1 MPVSRRVLEEVALTE
16 QEYDLIVQKLGRE
29 PNMVELGMF
38 GAMWSEHC
46 GYKNSKP
53 VLRLFPTKG
62 PRVLQ
67 GPGENAGAVD
77 IGDGL
82 AVVMKIE
89 SHNHP
94 SAVEPYQGAATGVGG
109 IVRDIFTMGAR
120 PIALLDSLRFGPP
133 TERRNRY
140 LVSGVVG
147 GIGGYGNCL
156 GVPTVGGEIY
166 FEDSYSGN
174 PLVNAMCV
182 GLARI
187 DRITRAKA
195 SGAGNPVIL
204 VGADTGRDG
213 IHGATFAS
221 VELNERSEERRPA
234 VQVGNP
240 FLEKLLIEA
249 CLELLETDYVVGMQD
264 LGAAGLTSS
273 SVEMAGRGGCGI
285 DIDLLK
291 VSRREEGMTPYEI
304 MLSESQERML
314 VVAKRGR
321 EGEVQELFSRWG
333 LHSDL
338 IGIVTDDGIVRVR
351 EGERVVAEIPTR
363 LLTDEVP
370 IYCREGVR
378 PSWIEEAH
386 RFDLASL
393 PLREDYGQSLLDL
406 LASPNLCSR
415 QNVYR
420 QYDHMVQTNTVV
432 PPGGGDAAVL
442 RVKGTRKGIAL
453 TTDGNGRYCYL
464 EPRLGGAIAVAEAAR
479 NLVCSG
485 AEPLAVTDC
494 LNFGNPE
501 KPEVFYTLKE
511 SVEGMAE
518 ACRALDVPV
527 ISGNVS
533 LYNENNGSAIYPTP
547 VAGMVGLLE
556 DVASQA
562 TGMAFRAVGDL
573 VLLVGRSFDDLGG
586 TEYVKLATGK
596 VQGVPPR
603 IDLEM
608 ESRVQR
614 CCLEAIRAGL
624 VRSAHDCS
632 DGGLAVALAESCLAG
647 GLGLECSEEALQRL
661 LERDGCRLDS
671 LLFGESQSRIVL
683 SLSPERLPELE
694 MLAAERD
701 VPLAVLGTV
710 RAPGIRH
717 QVSGD
722 GETGGL
728 GDAGTRGHR
737 DAEKPPFPLE
747 EGRGEGS
754 EDAAR
759 FRLGRW
765 IDVALSELREAW
777 SRDFMSA

>member
-1 MPVSRRVLEEVALTE
+1 MPVTRELLDEVALTPE
-16 QEYDLIVQKLGRE
+16 EYDLIVAKLGRE
-29 PNMVELGMF
+29 PNRVELGMF

-46 GYKNSKP
+46 GYKNSRP

-82 AVVMKIE
+82 AVVLKIE

-133 TERRNRY
+133 TERRNQY

-147 GIGGYGNCL
+147 GIAGYGNCL
-156 GVPTVGGEIY
+156 GVPTVAGEVY

-182 GLARI
+182 GLV
-187 DRITRAKA
+187 RAGQIVRATA
-195 SGAGNPVIL
+195 SGVGNPVIL

-249 CLELLETDYVVGMQD
+249 CLELLQTDYVVGMQD

-273 SVEMAGRGGCGI
+273 AVEMAGRGGSGI

-291 VSRREEGMTPYEI
+291 VSRREKGMTPYEL

-314 VVAKRGR
+314 VVARQGQ
-321 EGEVQELFSRWG
+321 EGKVQQLFARWG

-338 IGIVTDDGIVRVR
+338 IGMVTDDGLVRVR
-351 EGERVVAEIPTR
+351 EGEQVVAEIPAP
-363 LLTDEVP
+363 LLTDETPV
-370 IYCREGVR
+370 YHREGTR
-378 PSWIEEAH
+378 PAYLAEAH
-386 RFDLASL
+386 RFDLSTV
-393 PLREDYGQSLLDL
+393 PIRTEYSQTLLDL

-415 QNVYR
+415 RPIYQ

-432 PPGGGDAAVL
+432 LPGEGDAAVL
-442 RVKGTRKGIAL
+442 RVKGTRKGLAL

-464 EPRLGGAIAVAEAAR
+464 EPRFGGMIAVAEAAR
-479 NLVCSG
+479 NLVCTG

-494 LNFGNPE
+494 LNYGNPE
-501 KPEVFYTLKE
+501 KPEVFYTFRE
-511 SVEGMAE
+511 SVAGMAD
-518 ACRALDVPV
+518 ACERLGIPV
-527 ISGNVS
+527 VSGNVS

-547 VAGMVGLLE
+547 VVGMVGLLE
-556 DVASQA
+556 NVGHA
-562 TGMAFRAVGDL
+562 TGMAFREPGDL
-573 VLLVGRSFDDLGG
+573 VVLLGRSFDDLGG
-586 TEYVKLATGK
+586 TEYLKLVTDGRAA
-596 VQGVPPR
+596 GVPPR
-603 IDLEM
+603 IDLDLEA
-608 ESRVQR
+608 RVQG
-614 CCLEAIRAGL
+614 CCLAAIRGGL
-624 VRSAHDCS
+624 VRSAHDCG
-632 DGGLAVALAESCLAG
+632 DGGLAVALAESCMAG
-647 GLGLECSEEALQRL
+647 GLGMGSDADAVAGL
-661 LERDGCRLDS
+661 LRRDGCRADA
-671 LLFGESQSRIVL
+671 LLFGESQSRIVV
-683 SLSPERLPELE
+683 SLDPEKFPELQR
-694 MLAAERD
+694 LAAD
-701 VPLAVLGTV
+701 AGVPLAVLGTV
-710 RAPGIRH
+710 G
-717 QVSGD
+717 GD
-722 GETGGL
+722 
-728 GDAGTRGHR
+728 
-737 DAEKPPFPLE
+737 
-747 EGRGEGS
+747 
-754 EDAAR
+754 R
-759 FRLGRW
+759 FRFGKLVDLSVAQMREVWSGALGLM
-765 IDVALSELREAW
+765 LSE
-777 SRDFMSA
+777 

>member
-1 MPVSRRVLEEVALTE
+1 MPVTRELLEEVALTPE
-16 QEYDLIVQKLGRE
+16 EYDLIVAKLGRE

-46 GYKNSKP
+46 GYKNSRP

-82 AVVMKIE
+82 AVVFKIE

-120 PIALLDSLRFGPP
+120 PMALLDSLRFGPP
-133 TERRNRY
+133 SERRNQY

-147 GIGGYGNCL
+147 GIAGYGNCL
-156 GVPTVGGEIY
+156 GVPTVAGEVY
-166 FEDSYSGN
+166 FEDSYTGN

-182 GLARI
+182 GLVRTDQI
-187 DRITRAKA
+187 VRAKA

-249 CLELLETDYVVGMQD
+249 CLELLQTDYVVGMQD

-285 DIDLLK
+285 DIDLLQ
-291 VSRREEGMTPYEI
+291 VSRREKGMTPYEL

-314 VVAKRGR
+314 VVARKGC
-321 EGEVQELFSRWG
+321 EAKVQELFARWG

-338 IGIVTDDGIVRVR
+338 IGMVTDDGIVRVR
-351 EGERVVAEIPTR
+351 EGDRVVAEIPAR
-363 LLTDEVP
+363 LLTDETPV
-370 IYCREGVR
+370 YHRGGVR
-378 PSWIEEAH
+378 PAWIDEAH
-386 RFDLASL
+386 RFDPASL
-393 PLREDYGQSLLDL
+393 PVQRDYARTLLDL
-406 LASPNLCSR
+406 LASSNLCSR
-415 QNVYR
+415 RPIYQ
-420 QYDHMVQTNTVV
+420 QYDHMVQTNTVLL
-432 PPGGGDAAVL
+432 PGEADAAVL
-442 RVKGTRKGIAL
+442 RVKGTRKGIAV

-464 EPRLGGAIAVAEAAR
+464 EPRWGGMIAVAEAAR
-479 NLVCSG
+479 NLVCTG

-494 LNFGNPE
+494 LNYGNPE
-501 KPEVFYTLKE
+501 KPEVFYTLRE
-511 SVEGMAE
+511 SVAGMAE
-518 ACRALDVPV
+518 ACSALGTPV

-533 LYNENNGSAIYPTP
+533 LYNENNGSAIFPTP
-547 VAGMVGLLE
+547 VVGMVGLLE
-556 DVASQA
+556 DVSQA
-562 TGMAFRAVGDL
+562 VGMAFRQPGDL
-573 VLLVGRSFDDLGG
+573 VVLLGRSFDDLGG
-586 TEYVKLATGK
+586 TEYLKLVTG
-596 VQGVPPR
+596 QIAGRPPR

-608 ESRVQR
+608 EAAVQR
-614 CCLEAIRAGL
+614 CALAAIRAGL
-624 VRSAHDCS
+624 VRSAHDCG
-632 DGGLAVALAESCLAG
+632 DGGLAVALAECCMAG
-647 GLGLECSEEALQRL
+647 GLGMEADDEPLDRL
-661 LERDGCRLDS
+661 LRRDGCRPDG

-683 SLSPERLPELE
+683 SVPPERLPEVE
-694 MLAAERD
+694 RLAAD
-701 VPLAVLGTV
+701 AGVPVAVLGTV
-710 RAPGIRH
+710 TGRGGA
-717 QVSGD
+717 
-722 GETGGL
+722 ETHGL
-728 GDAGTRGHR
+728 
-737 DAEKPPFPLE
+737 PLPLG
-747 EGRGEGS
+747 EGRGEGR
-754 EDAAR
+754 DAGARGRGDEPR

-765 IDVALSELREAW
+765 IDLRVEIMRDVWDGALERVLGSE
-777 SRDFMSA
+777 D

>member
-1 MPVSRRVLEEVALTE
+1 MAVSRQILEEVALTQE
-16 QEYDLIVQKLGRE
+16 EYDLLVSKLGRE

-133 TERRNRY
+133 DDRRNRY
-140 LVSGVVG
+140 LASGIVG
-147 GIGGYGNCL
+147 GVGGYGNCI
-156 GVPTVGGEIY
+156 GVPTVAGEIY
-166 FEDSYSGN
+166 FEDCYSGN
-174 PLVNAMCV
+174 PLLNAMCV
-182 GLARI
+182 GIARA
-187 DRITRAKA
+187 DRIVLATA

-240 FLEKLLIEA
+240 FVEKLLIEA

-273 SVEMAGRGGCGI
+273 AVEMAGRGGCGI

-291 VSRREEGMTPYEI
+291 VPRRESGMTPYEI

-314 VVAKRGR
+314 VVAR
-321 EGEVQELFSRWG
+321 EGDEGKVQDLFGRWG
-333 LHSDL
+333 LHSDI
-338 IGIVTDDGIVRVR
+338 IGVVTDDGLVRVR
-351 EGERVVAEIPTR
+351 EGENVVAEIPGR
-363 LLTDEVP
+363 LLTDETPV
-370 IYCREGVR
+370 YHRQGVR
-378 PSWIEEAH
+378 PSWIEEAWQ
-386 RFDLASL
+386 FDAATL
-393 PLREDYGQSLLDL
+393 PLKDDYSHTLLDL

-415 QNVYR
+415 QSVYR
-420 QYDHMVQTNTVV
+420 QYDHMVQTNTVL
-432 PPGGGDAAVL
+432 PPGGGDAGVL
-442 RVKGTRKGIAL
+442 RIKGTDKGLAV

-464 EPRLGGAIAVAEAAR
+464 EPRWGGAIAVAEAAR
-479 NLVCSG
+479 NLVCTG

-494 LNFGNPE
+494 LNYGNPE
-501 KPEVFYTLKE
+501 KPEVFYTLLE
-511 SVEGMAE
+511 SVKGIVKACE
-518 ACRALDVPV
+518 ALGVPV

-547 VAGMVGLLE
+547 VIGMVGLLE
-556 DVASQA
+556 KIEHA
-562 TGMAFRAVGDL
+562 TGMAFRQAGDL
-573 VLLVGRSFDDLGG
+573 VVLLGSSSDDLGG
-586 TEYVKLATGK
+586 TEYLKLATGK
-596 VQGVPPR
+596 VQGAPPC
-603 IDLEM
+603 IDLDAEV
-608 ESRVQR
+608 RVQR
-614 CCLEAIRAGL
+614 CCLDAIRRGV

-632 DGGLAVALAESCLAG
+632 DGGLAVALAEGCIAG
-647 GLGLECSEEALQRL
+647 EIGLECGAAALSGL
-661 LERDGCRLDS
+661 LERDGCRMDS
-671 LLFGESQSRIVL
+671 LLFGETQSRIVL
-683 SLSPERLPELE
+683 SVSPDRLHELE
-694 MLAAERD
+694 DLAAAAG
-701 VPLAVLGTV
+701 VALAVLGTV
-710 RAPGIRH
+710 R
-717 QVSGD
+717 
-722 GETGGL
+722 GERL
-728 GDAGTRGHR
+728 
-737 DAEKPPFPLE
+737 
-747 EGRGEGS
+747 
-754 EDAAR
+754 
-759 FRLGRW
+759 RLGNW
-765 IDVALSELREAW
+765 VDVPVSSLNETW
-777 SRDFMSA
+777 STAYDKMMSN

>member
-1 MPVSRRVLEEVALTE
+1 MPVTREMLDEVALTPE
-16 QEYDLIVQKLGRE
+16 EYELIVAKLGRE
-29 PNMVELGMF
+29 PNHVELGMF

-46 GYKNSKP
+46 GYKNSRP

-77 IGDGL
+77 IGEGL
-82 AVVMKIE
+82 AVVLKIE

-133 TERRNRY
+133 EERRNQY

-147 GIGGYGNCL
+147 GIAGYGNCL
-156 GVPTVGGEIY
+156 GVPTVAGEVY

-182 GLARI
+182 GLV
-187 DRITRAKA
+187 RADQIVRATA

-249 CLELLETDYVVGMQD
+249 CLELLQTDYVVGMQD

-273 SVEMAGRGGCGI
+273 AVEMAGRGGCGI

-291 VSRREEGMTPYEI
+291 VSRREKGMTAYEL

-314 VVAKRGR
+314 VVARRGC
-321 EGEVQELFSRWG
+321 EGKVQELFSRWG

-338 IGIVTDDGIVRVR
+338 IGVVTDDGLVRVR
-351 EGERVVAEIPTR
+351 EGDRVVAEIPAG
-363 LLTDEVP
+363 LLTDETPV
-370 IYCREGVR
+370 YHREGIR
-378 PSWIEEAH
+378 PLWLEEA
-386 RFDLASL
+386 RRLDLPSI
-393 PLREDYGQSLLDL
+393 PLKAEYSETLQSL

-415 QNVYR
+415 RPIFQ
-420 QYDHMVQTNTVV
+420 QYDHMVQTNTVLL
-432 PPGGGDAAVL
+432 PGDGDAAVL
-442 RVKGTRKGIAL
+442 RVKGTRKGISL

-464 EPRLGGAIAVAEAAR
+464 EPRWGGMIAVAEAAR
-479 NLVCSG
+479 NLVCTG

-494 LNFGNPE
+494 LNYGNPE
-501 KPEVFYTLKE
+501 KPEVFYTFRE
-511 SVEGMAE
+511 SVAGMAE
-518 ACRALDVPV
+518 ACEKLGVPV
-527 ISGNVS
+527 VSGNVS

-547 VAGMVGLLE
+547 VVGMVGLLE
-556 DVASQA
+556 EVAQA
-562 TGMAFRAVGDL
+562 TGLAFRHGGDL
-573 VLLVGRSFDDLGG
+573 VVLLGRSFDDLGG
-586 TEYVKLATGK
+586 TEYLKLITGQ
-596 VQGVPPR
+596 VAGAPPR
-603 IDLEM
+603 IDLEV
-608 ESRVQR
+608 EARVQR
-614 CCLEAIRAGL
+614 CALAAIRAGL
-624 VRSAHDCS
+624 VRSAHDCGE
-632 DGGLAVALAESCLAG
+632 GGLAVALAESCMAG
-647 GLGLECSEEALQRL
+647 DLGMEGSADALEALLQ
-661 LERDGCRLDS
+661 RDGCRPDA

-683 SLSPERLPELE
+683 SLDREKLPELE
-694 MLAAERD
+694 GLARENG

-710 RAPGIRH
+710 
-717 QVSGD
+717 SGR
-722 GETGGL
+722 
-728 GDAGTRGHR
+728 GDAGTGGRGDGEMGR
-737 DAEKPPFPLE
+737 RE
-747 EGRGEGS
+747 EGP
-754 EDAAR
+754 R
-759 FRLGRW
+759 FRLGKW
-765 IDVALSELREAW
+765 IDLPVAQMREVWEGALGRLLSAE
-777 SRDFMSA
+777 S

>member
-1 MPVSRRVLEEVALTE
+1 MVEQRILDEVALTQE
-16 QEYDLIVQKLGRE
+16 EYDLLVSKLGRE

-133 TERRNRY
+133 NDRRNRY
-140 LVSGVVG
+140 LASGIVG
-147 GIGGYGNCL
+147 GVGGYGNCI
-156 GVPTVGGEIY
+156 GVPTVAGEIY
-166 FEDSYSGN
+166 FEECYSGN
-174 PLVNAMCV
+174 PLLNAMCV
-182 GLARI
+182 GIAPADKI
-187 DRITRAKA
+187 VRATA

-273 SVEMAGRGGCGI
+273 AVEMAGRGGCGI
-285 DIDLLK
+285 DIDLLE
-291 VSRREEGMTPYEI
+291 VPRRESGMTPYEI

-314 VVAKRGR
+314 VVARKGY
-321 EGEVQELFSRWG
+321 EGKVQELFARWG

-338 IGIVTDDGIVRVR
+338 IGLVTDDGLVRVR
-351 EGERVVAEIPTR
+351 EGEKVVAEIPAR
-363 LLTDEVP
+363 LLTDETP
-370 IYCREGVR
+370 IYERRGKR
-378 PSWIEEAH
+378 PAWIEEAWK
-386 RFDLASL
+386 FTAASL
-393 PLREDYGQSLLDL
+393 PLKDDYSQTLMDL

-415 QNVYR
+415 QSVYR
-420 QYDHMVQTNTVV
+420 QYDHTVQTNTVL
-432 PPGGGDAAVL
+432 PPGGGDAGVL
-442 RVKGTRKGIAL
+442 RIKGTGKGIAV

-464 EPRLGGAIAVAEAAR
+464 EPRWGGAIAVAEAAR
-479 NLVCSG
+479 NLACVG

-494 LNFGNPE
+494 LNYGNPE
-501 KPEVFYTLKE
+501 KPDVFYTLQE
-511 SVEGMAE
+511 SVKGMVKACE
-518 ACRALDVPV
+518 AFSVPV

-547 VAGMVGLLE
+547 VIGMVGLLE
-556 DVASQA
+556 KIEHA
-562 TGMAFRAVGDL
+562 TGMAFQQAGDL
-573 VLLVGRSFDDLGG
+573 AVLLGSSSDDLGG
-586 TEYVKLATGK
+586 TEYTKLVTGK
-596 VQGVPPR
+596 VQGAPPC
-603 IDLEM
+603 IDLDAEV
-608 ESRVQR
+608 RVQR
-614 CCLEAIRAGL
+614 CCLDAIRNGL

-632 DGGLAVALAESCLAG
+632 DGGLAVALAEGCIAG
-647 GLGLECSEEALQRL
+647 EAGLECGADGLARL
-661 LERDGCRLDS
+661 LERDGCRRDS
-671 LLFGESQSRIVL
+671 LLFGETQSRIVL
-683 SLSPERLPELE
+683 SLAPEKLGQLE
-694 MLAAERD
+694 KLAASMG
-701 VPLAVLGTV
+701 VPLALLGTV
-710 RAPGIRH
+710 
-717 QVSGD
+717 
-722 GETGGL
+722 GGSRL
-728 GDAGTRGHR
+728 
-737 DAEKPPFPLE
+737 
-747 EGRGEGS
+747 
-754 EDAAR
+754 
-759 FRLGRW
+759 RLGQW
-765 IDVALSELREAW
+765 VDVPVSDLSRTW
-777 SRDFMSA
+777 STAYDRMMGN

>member
-1 MPVSRRVLEEVALTE
+1 MVEQRILDEVALTQE
-16 QEYDLIVQKLGRE
+16 EYDLLVSKLGRE

-133 TERRNRY
+133 NDRRNRY
-140 LVSGVVG
+140 LASGIVG
-147 GIGGYGNCL
+147 GVGGYGNCI
-156 GVPTVGGEIY
+156 GVPTVAGEIY
-166 FEDSYSGN
+166 FEDCYSGN
-174 PLVNAMCV
+174 PLLNAMCV
-182 GLARI
+182 GIAPA
-187 DRITRAKA
+187 DRIVRATA

-273 SVEMAGRGGCGI
+273 AVEMAGRGGCGI

-291 VSRREEGMTPYEI
+291 VPRRESGMTPYEI

-314 VVAKRGR
+314 VVARKGD
-321 EGEVQELFSRWG
+321 EGKVQELFSRWG
-333 LHSDL
+333 LHSDI
-338 IGIVTDDGIVRVR
+338 IGVVTDDGLVRVR
-351 EGERVVAEIPTR
+351 EGENVVAEIPGR
-363 LLTDEVP
+363 LLTDEIP
-370 IYCREGVR
+370 IYHRQGVR
-378 PSWIEEAH
+378 PSWIEEAWQ
-386 RFDLASL
+386 FDPATLL
-393 PLREDYGQSLLDL
+393 LKEDYSQTLLDL

-415 QNVYR
+415 RSVYQ
-420 QYDHMVQTNTVV
+420 QYDHMVQTNTVL
-432 PPGGGDAAVL
+432 PPGGGDAGVL
-442 RVKGTRKGIAL
+442 RIKGTGKGLAV

-464 EPRLGGAIAVAEAAR
+464 EPRWGGAIAVAEAAR
-479 NLVCSG
+479 NLVCTG
-485 AEPLAVTDC
+485 AEPLAITDC
-494 LNFGNPE
+494 LNYGNPE
-501 KPEVFYTLKE
+501 KPEVFYTLLE
-511 SVEGMAE
+511 SVKGMVK
-518 ACRALDVPV
+518 ACEALDVPV

-547 VAGMVGLLE
+547 VIGMVGLLE
-556 DVASQA
+556 KIEHA
-562 TGMAFRAVGDL
+562 TGMAFRNAGDL
-573 VLLVGRSFDDLGG
+573 VVLLGSSSDDLGG
-586 TEYVKLATGK
+586 TEYLRLATGK
-596 VQGVPPR
+596 VQGAPPC
-603 IDLEM
+603 IDLDAEV
-608 ESRVQR
+608 RVQR
-614 CCLEAIRAGL
+614 CCLDAIRRGL
-624 VRSAHDCS
+624 VHSAHDCG
-632 DGGLAVALAESCLAG
+632 DGGLAVALAESCIAG
-647 GLGLECSEEALQRL
+647 EIGLECSAGALSGL
-661 LERDGCRLDS
+661 LERDGCRPDA
-671 LLFGESQSRIVL
+671 LLFGETQSRIVI
-683 SLSPERLPELE
+683 SVAPERLLDLE
-694 MLAAERD
+694 KLAAEAR
-701 VPLAVLGTV
+701 VSLAVLGSV
-710 RAPGIRH
+710 
-717 QVSGD
+717 
-722 GETGGL
+722 GGSRL
-728 GDAGTRGHR
+728 
-737 DAEKPPFPLE
+737 
-747 EGRGEGS
+747 
-754 EDAAR
+754 
-759 FRLGRW
+759 RLGSW
-765 IDVALSELREAW
+765 VDVPVSSLSNMW
-777 SRDFMSA
+777 STAYDRMMAN

>member
-1 MPVSRRVLEEVALTE
+1 MTVSRELLEEVALT
-16 QEYDLIVQKLGRE
+16 QDEYDLIVAKLGRE

-53 VLRLFPTKG
+53 VLKLFPTKG

-82 AVVMKIE
+82 AVVMKVE

-120 PIALLDSLRFGPP
+120 PIACLDSLRFGPLSD
-133 TERRNRY
+133 RRNRY
-140 LVSGVVG
+140 LLSGVVG
-147 GIGGYGNCL
+147 GVGGYGNCI

-182 GLARI
+182 GLVKA
-187 DRITRAKA
+187 DKLMRAKA

-221 VELNERSEERRPA
+221 VELSEKSEERRPA

-249 CLELLETDYVVGMQD
+249 CLELLDTDYVIGMQD

-291 VSRREEGMTPYEI
+291 VSRREEGMTPYEL

-314 VVAKRGR
+314 VVAKKGC
-321 EGEVQELFSRWG
+321 EEQVQKLFKRWG

-338 IGIVTDDGIVRVR
+338 IGTVTDDGIVRIR
-351 EGERVVAEIPTR
+351 EGENVVAEIQAR
-363 LLTDEVP
+363 LLTDEAPV
-370 IYCREGVR
+370 YYRDGKR
-378 PSWIEEAH
+378 PGWIDDLH
-386 RFDLASL
+386 SFDIASI
-393 PLREDYGQSLLDL
+393 PLKEDYGETLLEL
-406 LASPNLCSR
+406 LGTANLCSR
-415 QNVYR
+415 RPVFQT
-420 QYDHMVQTNTVV
+420 YDHTVQTNTVIL
-432 PPGGGDAAVL
+432 PEEGDAAVL
-442 RVKGTRKGIAL
+442 RIKGTAKGIAL
-453 TTDGNGRYCYL
+453 TIDGNGRYCYL
-464 EPRLGGAIAVAEAAR
+464 EPEWGGAIAVAEAAR
-479 NLVCSG
+479 NLVCTG

-494 LNFGNPE
+494 LNYGNPE
-501 KPEVFYTLKE
+501 KPDVFYTLRE
-511 SVEGMAE
+511 SVAGMAR
-518 ACRALDVPV
+518 ACQVLGTPV

-547 VAGMVGLLE
+547 VVGMVGLLD
-556 DVASQA
+556 DVERRVGLGFKAA
-562 TGMAFRAVGDL
+562 GDL
-573 VLLVGRSFDDLGG
+573 VVLIGRSYDDLGG
-586 TEYVKLATGK
+586 TEYLKLMTGR

-603 IDLEM
+603 IDLDM
-608 ESRVQR
+608 ESKVQR
-614 CCLEAIRAGL
+614 CCLEAIKARIA
-624 VRSAHDCS
+624 RSAHDCA
-632 DGGLAVALAESCLAG
+632 DGGLAVALAECCIAG
-647 GLGLECSEEALQRL
+647 GIGLECSNETITQLLQ
-661 LERDGCRLDS
+661 RDGCRLDA
-671 LLFGESQSRIVL
+671 LLFGESQSRIVISVAPDRFAEL
-683 SLSPERLPELE
+683 ETIAEQVGVPLVALGVVGGERLRLGSNVDLPISE
-694 MLAAERD
+694 MREVWSEALSK
-701 VPLAVLGTV
+701 LT
-710 RAPGIRH
+710 
-717 QVSGD
+717 
-722 GETGGL
+722 
-728 GDAGTRGHR
+728 
-737 DAEKPPFPLE
+737 
-747 EGRGEGS
+747 GEG
-754 EDAAR
+754 
-759 FRLGRW
+759 
-765 IDVALSELREAW
+765 
-777 SRDFMSA
+777 

>member
-1 MPVSRRVLEEVALTE
+1 
-16 QEYDLIVQKLGRE
+16 
-29 PNMVELGMF
+29 
-38 GAMWSEHC
+38 
-46 GYKNSKP
+46 
-53 VLRLFPTKG
+53 
-62 PRVLQ
+62 VLQ

-82 AVVMKIE
+82 AVVLKIE

-140 LVSGVVG
+140 LLSGVVG
-147 GIGGYGNCL
+147 GIAGYGNCL
-156 GVPTVGGEIY
+156 GVPTVAGEIY

-182 GLARI
+182 GLVRADQIVRAR
-187 DRITRAKA
+187 A

-249 CLELLETDYVVGMQD
+249 CLELLQTDYVVGMQD

-273 SVEMAGRGGCGI
+273 AVEMAGRGGCGI

-291 VSRREEGMTPYEI
+291 VSRREEGMTPYEL

-314 VVAKRGR
+314 VVARQGCEEK
-321 EGEVQELFSRWG
+321 VQRLFARWG

-338 IGIVTDDGIVRVR
+338 IGVVTDDGLVRVR
-351 EGERVVAEIPTR
+351 EGERVVAEIPAR
-363 LLTDEVP
+363 LLTDETPV
-370 IYCREGVR
+370 YHRDGVR
-378 PSWIEEAH
+378 PAWIDEAH
-386 RFDLASL
+386 RLDLSPL
-393 PLREDYGQSLLDL
+393 PLKEDYGPTLLEL

-415 QNVYR
+415 RPVFQ

-432 PPGGGDAAVL
+432 LPGEGDAAVL
-442 RVKGTRKGIAL
+442 RVKGTRKGISL

-464 EPRLGGAIAVAEAAR
+464 EPRWGGMIAVAEAAR
-479 NLVCSG
+479 NLVCTG

-494 LNFGNPE
+494 LNYGNPE
-501 KPEVFYTLKE
+501 KPEVFYGFRE
-511 SVEGMAE
+511 SVAGMAD
-518 ACRALDVPV
+518 ACASLGIPV
-527 ISGNVS
+527 VSGNVS

-547 VAGMVGLLE
+547 VVGMVGLLE
-556 DVASQA
+556 EVERA
-562 TGMAFRAVGDL
+562 TGLAFREPGDL
-573 VLLVGRSFDDLGG
+573 VVLLGRNLDDLGG
-586 TEYVKLATGK
+586 TEYLKLATGRIA
-596 VQGVPPR
+596 GLPPR
-603 IDLEM
+603 IDLEA
-608 ESRVQR
+608 EARVQR
-614 CCLEAIRAGL
+614 CCLEAIRARL
-624 VRSAHDCS
+624 VRSAHDCAE
-632 DGGLAVALAESCLAG
+632 GGLAVALAEGCMAA
-647 GLGLECSEEALQRL
+647 GLGLEVGADALEALLR
-661 LERDGCRLDS
+661 RDGCRIDS

-683 SLSPERLPELE
+683 SLAREKLPGLE
-694 MLAAERD
+694 SLADESG

-710 RAPGIRH
+710 VGRGDAEAGRR
-717 QVSGD
+717 GD
-722 GETGGL
+722 G
-728 GDAGTRGHR
+728 H
-737 DAEKPPFPLE
+737 
-747 EGRGEGS
+747 
-754 EDAAR
+754 R

-765 IDVALSELREAW
+765 IDLPVTEMLEVWSGSLDRLVSE
-777 SRDFMSA
+777 